1 MTQLLSHLP
10 YGTIGYG
17 TFHPTQVNT
26 PALTPAILAGIPDL
40 PTPEG
45 WKAELT

>member
-1 MTQLLSHLP
+1 MLP
-10 YGTIGYG
+10 VSC
-17 TFHPTQVNT
+17 HPTQVNT
-26 PALTPAILAGIPDL
+26 PRFNPSQTGL